1 MDTTT
6 VLPEVTAVGVIIK
19 AIMILAIIS
28 ALAGFGTYIERKVLA
43 FMHEKTWTSTCWTV
57 WGSSDFSRWY

>member
-28 ALAGFGTYIERKVLA
+28 ALAGLGHI
-43 FMHEKTWTSTCWTV
+43 
-57 WGSSDFSRWY
+57 